1 MESESSPVSSFAAP
15 RQLPG
20 HVEYEDDSEE
30 SVESIPPPAVEV
42 FTASR
47 RRATDNN
54 KIAVAAA
61 PLSTADEGDFILRRE
76 SDFGLRRNVAR
87 NSDSQRSGDV
97 GAVREASGANAGGG
111 SERVRLDQL
120 EPVSTG
126 QSRSSLR
133 TGLPTSRRVT
143 ARQRDSSD
151 VTAAAFSGREDLS
164 TRAEEEDFSV
174 GEPPVRE
181 FGGVSAASG
190 TTRPATVMRQR
201 LRQEPLRTVAAD
213 EEEEPS
219 ARAAAAEGRSSSRA
233 RSQFQRM
240 RTVLPPESPLA
251 VALPRSGH
259 STNVDTSASQ
269 QVNSTL
275 SLDCKNWSL
284 ISILRDK
291 SNFMINLTRCVLYIQ

>member
-126 QSRSSLR
+126 QSSSSLR

-164 TRAEEEDFSV
+164 SRAEEDDSSV
-174 GEPPVRE
+174 GEPPARE
-181 FGGVSAASG
+181 FGGVSVSSG

-269 QVNSTL
+269 QVYSTL